1 MVKTPKALTRPSP
14 ARPPPLPADPQC
26 KGSIKSISVNGR
38 PGKAF
43 LWVDHLGPSALLKI
57 SNLKWDARMAVGSEI
72 CYTLRPPV
80 SLVLLSDAWCCPISL
95 CRHRGLPGG
104 GPCVMGPC
112 VGCWGLPG

>member
-1 MVKTPKALTRPSP
+1 MPETKRKMHATAPKPLTQPFRAPTRPY
-14 ARPPPLPADPQC
+14 PPPPADPQC

-57 SNLKWDARMAVGSEI
+57 SNLKWDASMAVGSEI

-80 SLVLLSDAWCCPISL
+80 SLVLL
-95 CRHRGLPGG
+95 
-104 GPCVMGPC
+104 
-112 VGCWGLPG
+112 